1 MGCGLVGRKEKLAQR
16 AVGAC
21 RCIVLA
27 VVEVSM
33 WPVRK
38 RKGGRRGLVLEGCV
52 LFTVGLQASSL
63 GCFLLLMRVPS
74 GLLRVSW
81 PSPRKE
87 MMQLAPHL
95 PGCALIRNTKR
106 EGLRQRLLVM
116 LKNCENTTE
125 TQGFCWVDTHLS
137 ALEAVSEG
145 SLSSGDRKGS
155 DRMYPFVLSL
165 TPLLSCP

>member
-1 MGCGLVGRKEKLAQR
+1 
-16 AVGAC
+16 
-21 RCIVLA
+21 
-27 VVEVSM
+27 M

-38 RKGGRRGLVLEGCV
+38 RQGGRRGLVLEGCV

-63 GCFLLLMRVPS
+63 CCFLLLMRVPS

-95 PGCALIRNTKR
+95 PGCALILNTKR
-106 EGLRQRLLVM
+106 EGLWPEAPLLVM

-137 ALEAVSEG
+137 ALVAVSEG
-145 SLSSGDRKGS
+145 
-155 DRMYPFVLSL
+155 FVKW
-165 TPLLSCP
+165 